1 MFSTFMH
8 GKSIPSGTYS
18 KTHWTS
24 EPRTFYMSGLN
35 VIIDNRTS
43 LRVERTVQTMP
54 NSKFIF
60 LHAYQNGFIKSW
72 LNEGK
77 DTLKHFYIY
86 SIFSSLRW
94 RKMLASENVHFKS
107 FPGWTYMMAHSA
119 REPSTGDVFG
129 LNMLPHWAGG
139 ARRVGTGGAMPQTI
153 RVLVQL
159 PADSL
164 IKS

>member
-1 MFSTFMH
+1 
-8 GKSIPSGTYS
+8 
-18 KTHWTS
+18 
-24 EPRTFYMSGLN
+24 
-35 VIIDNRTS
+35 
-43 LRVERTVQTMP
+43 
-54 NSKFIF
+54 
-60 LHAYQNGFIKSW
+60 
-72 LNEGK
+72 
-77 DTLKHFYIY
+77 
-86 SIFSSLRW
+86 
-94 RKMLASENVHFKS
+94 MLASENVHFKS

-164 IKS
+164 IES